1 MEILILLLSIFICI
15 LFYFYIKLHTIYKD
29 IIEENSNLIDQIIEQ
44 QEEIHFLHQHIKN
57 Q

>member
-15 LFYFYIKLHTIYKD
+15 LFYFYIRLYTIYKD

-44 QEEIHFLHQHIKN
+44 QEEIHFLNQHIKN